1 MPPTTLPFDS
11 AYAEAQPPPPPVVKL
26 VSDTDLHPPKF
37 RTLTTEEDL
46 PDKFEPPAKTLA
58 FASTTSTTKAKP
70 VPSAPA
76 SSSRQSA
83 PPPSLAL
90 PANAGTTA
98 ANGGSSSDGDG
109 VTPKIACPKGLT
121 RKTLTNH
128 EEFVHSGDT
137 TRDEEIANL
146 TAYVQKLA
154 KKHLNLSAALSFQG
168 KDALQRVYHEMK
180 DKFPNLGRYAK
191 DWPTK
196 CLLQAHLKV
205 TSDAAKTAVITNFK
219 KEVSPHSVALDLKR
233 VELESLGRHKLASH
247 TPTPFCSRQLL
258 VRCFTPASVIGTPWP
273 MLNVIRAASPGS
285 LVLRPS
291 ALSSLDRRFAI
302 DSSRIARLY
311 GPPHTITLCQLIVLH
326 PQVEKKRRSYP
337 EQHKESP
344 TRRIL

>member
-90 PANAGTTA
+90 PADAGSPLSDMTDAESDTGGSSGSD
-98 ANGGSSSDGDG
+98 GGSSSDGDG

-154 KKHLNLSAALSFQG
+154 KRHLNLSAALSFQG

-219 KEVSPHSVALDLKR
+219 KEGSVRRTVAKPHSVALDLKR
-233 VELESLGRHKLASH
+233 
-247 TPTPFCSRQLL
+247 
-258 VRCFTPASVIGTPWP
+258 GT
-273 MLNVIRAASPGS
+273 RAEF
-285 LVLRPS
+285 V
-291 ALSSLDRRFAI
+291 
-302 DSSRIARLY
+302 
-311 GPPHTITLCQLIVLH
+311 
-326 PQVEKKRRSYP
+326 
-337 EQHKESP
+337 
-344 TRRIL
+344 

>member
-37 RTLTTEEDL
+37 RTLTMEEDL

-76 SSSRQSA
+76 SSSWQSAPPPSSSTPASSSRQSA

-90 PANAGTTA
+90 PADAGSPLSDMTDAESDT
-98 ANGGSSSDGDG
+98 GGSSSSDGEG

-128 EEFVHSGDT
+128 EEFVHGGDA

-154 KKHLNLSAALSFQG
+154 KKHLDLNAALSFQDT
-168 KDALQRVYHEMK
+168 DAVKRVCNKVK

-219 KEVSPHSVALDLKR
+219 KEVQLKQLKLLGWRSDGAGGAPSEEHADL
-233 VELESLGRHKLASH
+233 
-247 TPTPFCSRQLL
+247 
-258 VRCFTPASVIGTPWP
+258 ASVIADPVLFEDNWT
-273 MLNVIRAASPGS
+273 ASG
-285 LVLRPS
+285 
-291 ALSSLDRRFAI
+291 FA
-302 DSSRIARLY
+302 
-311 GPPHTITLCQLIVLH
+311 LH
-326 PQVEKKRRSYP
+326 PDRHLATSATTIMIIESSD
-337 EQHKESP
+337 EQ
-344 TRRIL
+344 